1 MNDIDELTLVAR
13 LRQDVRSGAGL
24 AGAHRRLAAEISAA
38 TKVSAGAPR
47 HRTVRGHGAARGR
60 GRLVIAGAVAA
71 AIAVTVAVGYG
82 LLPGRP
88 ASTATIPAR
97 PGRTTAPATGPAR
110 TGPVRTEAELVDYA
124 TRAASAA
131 PAFNPGP
138 DEWIYAKIE
147 TAASSAGTGG
157 FLFGPPNKRVTSS
170 NWTRVDL
177 SRVASLQHGRIVFT
191 PMLAG
196 TLAGWPNISYRY
208 LESLPTDPAK
218 LEAVIAANVRHQ
230 SPTGSG
236 PVGIFSAIDYLMSSQ
251 LRAVLPPRLYAG
263 LYGVLARLPQVRF
276 DRVTDLAGRPGVGL
290 SIVEEGYIKAELVIN
305 PVTYAYM
312 GDLFVAIK
320 AHTAVGLDG
329 TWKIKKGQVLGWSAL
344 LRSGIVHQA
353 GQLP

>member
-1 MNDIDELTLVAR
+1 MNNTDELALVAR

-47 HRTVRGHGAARGR
+47 HRTVRGRGAARGR

-218 LEAVIAANVRHQ
+218 LERSSPPTCGMGAQPAQDQ
-230 SPTGSG
+230 SGSSARSTISCRASSERCCRPGCTRVCTESWPGFPRCGSTGS
-236 PVGIFSAIDYLMSSQ
+236 PISL
-251 LRAVLPPRLYAG
+251 AG
-263 LYGVLARLPQVRF
+263 LELACPSWKR
-276 DRVTDLAGRPGVGL
+276 DTSRP
-290 SIVEEGYIKAELVIN
+290 S
-305 PVTYAYM
+305 
-312 GDLFVAIK
+312 
-320 AHTAVGLDG
+320 
-329 TWKIKKGQVLGWSAL
+329 S
-344 LRSGIVHQA
+344 
-353 GQLP
+353 